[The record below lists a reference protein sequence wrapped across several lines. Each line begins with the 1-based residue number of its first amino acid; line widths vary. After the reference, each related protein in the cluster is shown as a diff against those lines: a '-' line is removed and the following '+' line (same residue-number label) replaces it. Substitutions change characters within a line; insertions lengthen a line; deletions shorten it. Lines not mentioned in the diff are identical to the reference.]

1 MGEKK
6 EKAKN
11 EAGKTPDSGGKQND
25 VLAPVV
31 LRLEMHCEGCV
42 KKIKRV
48 VRNFDGVEDV
58 KADLLGNK
66 LTVIGKVDSAVV
78 RDKLADK
85 TRKKVEIIS
94 PQPKK
99 DSGAASKPPEKKVE
113 EKKTEEK
120 KPADKKTEE
129 KTPKQ
134 STVVLKIRLHCDGC
148 IQKIRKII
156 LRIKGVESVK
166 IEGGKDLVT
175 VNGTVEVKELVA
187 YLNEKLKRNVE
198 VVPLKKEGENKQ
210 NKKEENKKEEKGK
223 EKKEGGGGGKKDG
236 GEKEEG
242 VPKVEVNKM
251 EHYGYVYPPPPMYW
265 YDGYAPGQS
274 STSGGGGGG
283 YTVGVHSGYDGNYG
297 NYHDQYHNG
306 YGNQGYMVQQPPPPP
321 FYLNPY
327 HPPPQM
333 FSDENP
339 NACFV
344 M

>member
-11 EAGKTPDSGGKQND
+11 EAGNTPDSGGKQND
-25 VLAPVV
+25 VPAPVV
-31 LRLEMHCEGCV
+31 LRIEMHCEGCV
-42 KKIKRV
+42 KKIKRA
-48 VRNFDGVEDV
+48 VRSFNGVEDV
-58 KADLLGNK
+58 RADLLGNK
-66 LTVIGKVDSAVV
+66 LTVIGKVDSAAV

-129 KTPKQ
+129 KPRN
-134 STVVLKIRLHCDGC
+134 SAVVLKIRLHCDGC

-156 LRIKGVESVK
+156 LKIKGVESVN

-175 VNGTVEVKELVA
+175 VNGTMEVKELVA

-198 VVPLKKEGENKQ
+198 VVPPKKEGE
-210 NKKEENKKEEKGK
+210 KKEGKNEEKEKEKEKEKGK
-223 EKKEGGGGGKKDG
+223 KKEGGGGIKKDG

-242 VPKVEVNKM
+242 APKVEVNKM
-251 EHYGYVYPPPPMYW
+251 EHYGYAYPPPPMYW

-274 STSGGGGGG
+274 STSGGGGG

-297 NYHDQYHNG
+297 NYHEQYHNG